1 MALLTFANLKTGIQE
16 YVQNSEQSFVDN
28 LPNFIRAAED
38 RVYANVQIPS
48 FFKSDDSQST
58 TGSSEFESPAISDYS
73 VDGMIEVF
81 DVRLRESHTPG
92 GIAEKSSSTWR
103 TLLRKDWDFLREA
116 YPDIDI
122 TGRGIPK
129 YYAVAGAAIDDTD
142 KNPKLTIRIAPTPNA
157 NYLMSID
164 YYGKLVVDMLEES
177 TSGTWLSATWPNVLL
192 YGCLIEAYTF
202 MKGEPD
208 LVQFYEMRFK
218 EGLEKIGMTSTGE
231 QRNRLKP
238 PMRV

>member
-1 MALLTFANLKTGIQE
+1 MALLTFGNLKTGIQE
-16 YVQNSEQSFVDN
+16 YVQNSEQTFVDN

-38 RVYANVQIPS
+38 RVYANIQIPS
-48 FFKSDDSQST
+48 FFKSSIT
-58 TGSSEFESPAISDYS
+58 TTSDGKRDYE

-81 DVRLRESHTPG
+81 DIRLD
-92 GIAEKSSSTWR
+92 SSGASNTGWT

-116 YPDIDI
+116 YPD
-122 TGRGIPK
+122 TSS
-129 YYAVAGAAIDDTD
+129 AGKGQPRYWSVSNAAIPDGGL
-142 KNPKLTIRIAPTPNA
+142 NPKLTIRVAPTPGA
-157 NYLMSID
+157 AYGLDID
-164 YYGKLVVDMLEES
+164 YYGKVVADMLEVS

-192 YGCLIEAYTF
+192 YGCLVEAYTF

-208 LVQFYEMRFK
+208 LVDFYEKRFL
-218 EGLEKIGMTSTGE
+218 EGIEKIGMVSSGE